1 MQIVEIRA
9 ENEQTKTFVLDGA
22 LDAAPGQFVMA
33 WLPGVDE
40 KPFSLADADPVTLT
54 IAAVGPF
61 SRALHGLAVGE
72 RIWLRGPLGKGY
84 QLPEQ
89 PGLRC

>member
-9 ENEQTKTFVLDGA
+9 ENEQTKTFVLDGSLVA
-22 LDAAPGQFVMA
+22 VPGQFVMV

-40 KPFSLADADPVTLT
+40 KPFSLAGADPVTLT

-61 SRALHGLAVGE
+61 SRALHSLVVGE
-72 RIWLRGPLGKGY
+72 QALIASCRAAIH
-84 QLPEQ
+84 
-89 PGLRC
+89 